1 MTTMEIKGPTLKKE
15 AELVKV
21 LRGDNSSDQLS
32 AQLNVAELTKKTS
45 LYIFFIYNLNISYG

>member
-1 MTTMEIKGPTLKKE
+1 MPSIVFSCSQAGEIGVQEMTTMEIKGPTLKKE

-32 AQLNVAELTKKTS
+32 AQLNV
-45 LYIFFIYNLNISYG
+45 G